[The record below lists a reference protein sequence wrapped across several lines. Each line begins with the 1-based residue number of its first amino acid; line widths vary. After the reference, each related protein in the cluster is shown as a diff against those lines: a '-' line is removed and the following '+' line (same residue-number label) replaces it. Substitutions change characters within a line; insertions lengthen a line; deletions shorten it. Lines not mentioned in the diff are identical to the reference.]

1 MKLSI
6 NKNTLESAVI
16 LCNAYVEKKDSST
29 ITSHLFFHADEDK
42 LLIKASDYEIGINYK
57 IKKIRVESSGFATA
71 NAKSI
76 ADVIKSLNNEEVVL
90 ETIDN
95 FLFVRQK
102 STK

>member
-42 LLIKASDYEIGINYK
+42 LLIRASDYEIGI
-57 IKKIRVESSGFATA
+57 
-71 NAKSI
+71 
-76 ADVIKSLNNEEVVL
+76 
-90 ETIDN
+90 
-95 FLFVRQK
+95 
-102 STK
+102 

>member
-16 LCNAYVEKKDSST
+16 LCNAYVEKDSST
-29 ITSHLFFHADEDK
+29 ITSHLFHADEDK

-57 IKKIRVESSGFATA
+57 IKIRVESSGFATA

-95 FLFVRQK
+95 FYL
-102 STK
+102 